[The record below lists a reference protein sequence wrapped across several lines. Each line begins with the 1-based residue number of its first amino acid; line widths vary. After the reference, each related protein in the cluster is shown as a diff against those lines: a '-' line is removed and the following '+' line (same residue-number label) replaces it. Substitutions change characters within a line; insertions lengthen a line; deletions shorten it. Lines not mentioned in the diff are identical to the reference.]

1 MTIRELIPVLD
12 ARVLCGEDKLDQEV
26 KSACGSDLMSDVL
39 CGLCAGKGALGG
51 NSGGGK
57 GPGHRGA
64 GDGTHHLYRLRADV
78 HGRDPRYQRAH
89 RRSCVKGRVRMSLL
103 TNTYDVHKGEFETAG
118 DASASIKRKLKQ
130 LGVDSA
136 ILRRVAVASYE
147 AELNLIIHSL
157 GGQLTMEMNPEHI
170 VLISR
175 DVGPGIA
182 DIDKAMQ
189 EGFST
194 ASEEARDLG
203 FGAGMGLPN
212 MRRNADGFSIESQPG
227 VGTTIQME
235 FRLK

>member
-1 MTIRELIPVLD
+1 
-12 ARVLCGEDKLDQEV
+12 
-26 KSACGSDLMSDVL
+26 
-39 CGLCAGKGALGG
+39 
-51 NSGGGK
+51 
-57 GPGHRGA
+57 
-64 GDGTHHLYRLRADV
+64 
-78 HGRDPRYQRAH
+78 
-89 RRSCVKGRVRMSLL
+89 MSLL

-130 LGVDSA
+130 LGVDSTV
-136 ILRRVAVASYE
+136 LRRVAVASYE

-170 VLISR
+170 VLISK

-182 DIDKAMQ
+182 DIDKAMP

-194 ASEEARDLG
+194 ASEEARVLG

-212 MRRNADGFSIESQPG
+212 MRRNADGFAIESQLG

>member
-1 MTIRELIPVLD
+1 
-12 ARVLCGEDKLDQEV
+12 
-26 KSACGSDLMSDVL
+26 
-39 CGLCAGKGALGG
+39 
-51 NSGGGK
+51 
-57 GPGHRGA
+57 
-64 GDGTHHLYRLRADV
+64 
-78 HGRDPRYQRAH
+78 
-89 RRSCVKGRVRMSLL
+89 MSLL

-130 LGVDSA
+130 LGVDSTV
-136 ILRRVAVASYE
+136 LRRVAVASYE

-170 VLISR
+170 VLISK

-212 MRRNADGFSIESQPG
+212 MRRNADGFAIESQLG

>member
-1 MTIRELIPVLD
+1 
-12 ARVLCGEDKLDQEV
+12 
-26 KSACGSDLMSDVL
+26 
-39 CGLCAGKGALGG
+39 
-51 NSGGGK
+51 
-57 GPGHRGA
+57 
-64 GDGTHHLYRLRADV
+64 
-78 HGRDPRYQRAH
+78 
-89 RRSCVKGRVRMSLL
+89 MSLL

-130 LGVDSA
+130 LGVDSTV
-136 ILRRVAVASYE
+136 LRRVAVASYE

-170 VLISR
+170 VLISK

-194 ASEEARDLG
+194 ASEEARVLG

-212 MRRNADGFSIESQPG
+212 MRRNADGFAIESQIG

>member
-1 MTIRELIPVLD
+1 M
-12 ARVLCGEDKLDQEV
+12 
-26 KSACGSDLMSDVL
+26 
-39 CGLCAGKGALGG
+39 
-51 NSGGGK
+51 
-57 GPGHRGA
+57 
-64 GDGTHHLYRLRADV
+64 
-78 HGRDPRYQRAH
+78 
-89 RRSCVKGRVRMSLL
+89 KGRVRMSLL

-136 ILRRVAVASYE
+136 VLRRVAVASYE

-212 MRRNADGFSIESQPG
+212 MRRNADSFSIESQPG

>member
-1 MTIRELIPVLD
+1 M
-12 ARVLCGEDKLDQEV
+12 
-26 KSACGSDLMSDVL
+26 
-39 CGLCAGKGALGG
+39 
-51 NSGGGK
+51 
-57 GPGHRGA
+57 
-64 GDGTHHLYRLRADV
+64 
-78 HGRDPRYQRAH
+78 
-89 RRSCVKGRVRMSLL
+89 KGRVQMSLL

-194 ASEEARDLG
+194 ATDEARELG

-212 MRRNADGFSIESQPG
+212 MKKYSDELNIASRLGE
-227 VGTTIQME
+227 GTTVEIVIYIA
-235 FRLK
+235 

>member
-1 MTIRELIPVLD
+1 M
-12 ARVLCGEDKLDQEV
+12 RVCV
-26 KSACGSDLMSDVL
+26 V
-39 CGLCAGKGALGG
+39 
-51 NSGGGK
+51 GGGK
-57 GPGHRGA
+57 VGFYLSKTLMEHGHEPIMIEIDEHACARLA
-64 GDGTHHLYRLRADV
+64 DNLDFPVVHGDGTLVEILELAKIGNCQALIGV
-78 HGRDPRYQRAH
+78 TGRDESNLIACQLAKKVFG
-89 RRSCVKGRVRMSLL
+89 VKKTVARVNNPKNAR
-103 TNTYDVHKGEFETAG
+103 V
-118 DASASIKRKLKQ
+118 LKQ
-130 LGVDSA
+130 LGVDSTV
-136 ILRRVAVASYE
+136 LRRVAVASYE

-170 VLISR
+170 VLISK

-194 ASEEARDLG
+194 ASEEARVLG

-212 MRRNADGFSIESQPG
+212 MRRNADGFAIESQPG